1 MDLDK
6 LYHDLVQRKG
16 FESMSATVDFDI
28 SGISLTIKVTLS
40 KQRGSFTVTSSK
52 SITSRSAI
60 ADVVKKIDFFL
71 PKDDQ

>member
-1 MDLDK
+1 MDLDE
-6 LYHDLVQRKG
+6 LYHDLVQRKC
-16 FESMSATVDFDI
+16 FESMSATVDYDI

-60 ADVVKKIDFFL
+60 ADVFKKIDFFL
-71 PKDDQ
+71 PKEDQ